1 MAEFNTLTV
10 KLSNSQFNK
19 LKSGIKNDTEVT
31 LNLSS
36 NMIGNCN
43 DKNSFPHKLFLTDIQ
58 VSRLC
63 KVFANDSSAK
73 IKFLKTRLF
82 KLIQPR
88 GIIAV
93 LIGVIPQLM
102 FH

>member
-1 MAEFNTLTV
+1 MTEFNTLTV

-43 DKNSFPHKLFLTDIQ
+43 DKNSFPHKLFLTDTQ

-63 KVFANDSSAK
+63 KVFANHSSAK
-73 IKFLKTRLF
+73 IKFSKTRLF
-82 KLIQPR
+82 KLIQPV
-88 GIIAV
+88 GIIDV